1 MQSTVAVPEQYLGL
15 SFTERKDGNVYL
27 FLRERMEK
35 TFLVVLKRLAA
46 SQQSC
51 TVPGRDNIWMN
62 QMKNTMHHCTMYTV
76 STV

>member
-51 TVPGRDNIWMN
+51 TVPGRGNIWN
-62 QMKNTMHHCTMYTV
+62 LVIFIYHGIKTQ
-76 STV
+76 SD